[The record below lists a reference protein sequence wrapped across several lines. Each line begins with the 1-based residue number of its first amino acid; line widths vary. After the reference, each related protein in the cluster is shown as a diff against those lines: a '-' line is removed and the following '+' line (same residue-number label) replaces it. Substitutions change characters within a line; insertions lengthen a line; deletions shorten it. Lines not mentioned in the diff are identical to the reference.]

1 MMKRKTSGVHF
12 DFCGECASYFYNSNE
27 HRIYR
32 TDMLQVITHECFLC
46 RRKGAYEYILED
58 LPQKRP
64 FGMRKVGGRRG

>member
-1 MMKRKTSGVHF
+1 MKRKTTGVHF
-12 DFCGECASYFYNSNE
+12 DLCGECASFFYNSKE

-32 TDMLQVITHECFLC
+32 VDWLQVITDECFFC

>member
-1 MMKRKTSGVHF
+1 MRRTSKGAQL
-12 DFCGECASYFYNSNE
+12 CLCSKGASFFYNSNE
-27 HRIYR
+27 HRISR